1 MKNVQTVLLH
11 AMKLSGYLSELSNSN
26 SQPPKNGK
34 EKKKNIIYDIHANIS
49 YFKGLIDFQNK
60 TF

>member
-34 EKKKNIIYDIHANIS
+34 EKKKTLYMTYTQI
-49 YFKGLIDFQNK
+49 
-60 TF
+60 